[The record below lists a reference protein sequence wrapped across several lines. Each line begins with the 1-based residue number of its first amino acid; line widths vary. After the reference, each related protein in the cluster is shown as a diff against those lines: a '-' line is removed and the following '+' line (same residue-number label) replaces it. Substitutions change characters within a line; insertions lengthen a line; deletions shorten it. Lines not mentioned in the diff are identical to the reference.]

1 MVFEYQEIKTCTAS
15 IEVEDIGNCCL
26 ISRNLIG
33 EERYLMIKTD
43 FGSTQVI
50 LYGPNVPDI
59 DQLPMSVIY
68 SYNRYDF
75 NDRKIIKTI
84 QNFIADADQV
94 EVTDFDTIKEN
105 VKNLIDHLEE
115 YS

>member
-1 MVFEYQEIKTCTAS
+1 MVFEYQEVKTCTAS

-59 DQLPMSVIY
+59 DQLPIDGSWYYDIFGDKEINKVI
-68 SYNRYDF
+68 
-75 NDRKIIKTI
+75 
-84 QNFIADADQV
+84 
-94 EVTDFDTIKEN
+94 
-105 VKNLIDHLEE
+105 NLLPNNLAETEE
-115 YS
+115 YRSSL

>member
-1 MVFEYQEIKTCTAS
+1 
-15 IEVEDIGNCCL
+15 
-26 ISRNLIG
+26 
-33 EERYLMIKTD
+33 MIKTD

-115 YS
+115 YSWQN